1 MNQRSMYP
9 SIAAALLIAMMSLT
23 PAALA
28 QRATRLSAP
37 VESRVV
43 SIGKMIRS
51 GQSRNGTP
59 RFALLDDAGSTTA
72 YVIPRAGANLSVHL
86 NKQVAVTARRST
98 KSTNGITYLLAEK
111 VTPMGQEP
119 TPAEATPTVA
129 NTAVQVQA
137 VTASSPSAMER
148 TPEPLP
154 SISAVPL
161 LPKPEAVPQLAMDA
175 HPLAEATAATPQV
188 SFDEE
193 MLFWE
198 EHDAPKIRRVS
209 HELHPSIMGGVP
221 SAANAPNTVMAH
233 PGIPSEMIVQGDPY
247 METAGPVL
255 HGAGCA
261 GDCDGS
267 CGLGGA
273 CSVPC
278 TSSCCPCGPSG
289 RFWIRA
295 EYLLW
300 WAKGMDTPA
309 LVTTTAGTPLAQ
321 DAGVLGTDG
330 TSVLY
335 GDDEIL
341 DGDRNGFRFRTGWW
355 MDPCQWRGFEFDAIF
370 MEDVGESFSR
380 NSVGAPILARPFYNV
395 ELDSEDAELV
405 AYSGVVSG
413 QIGIQSDS
421 EFISLAPRFRCN
433 LKCEN
438 FSPNPACGCGT
449 CNPCGDTMCRPIGG
463 QRVDFTLGYRYM
475 GLDEQL
481 TISEQ
486 LAANANGEIANF
498 DLTDSFRTEN
508 DFHGAEIG
516 LIWEYYRG
524 PWSLEF
530 FSRFAVGNNSRTVTI
545 NGSTVSAVGGSTFS
559 DVGGLL
565 ALENANIGTYSDD
578 EFVVIPELG
587 VNLGWQIAPS
597 TRFLVG
603 YTFIYWNDVVRPGD
617 QIDRRINP
625 ALLPPALDTTDE
637 IVPAFTFND
646 SSYWL
651 QGLNLGLDWRY

>member
-1 MNQRSMYP
+1 MNQRSMYR

-119 TPAEATPTVA
+119 TPAVATPAAAEAPAQVPAIATA
-129 NTAVQVQA
+129 N
-137 VTASSPSAMER
+137 PSAMER

-154 SISAVPL
+154 SISAAPL
-161 LPKPEAVPQLAMDA
+161 LPKPEAVPQLAMET
-175 HPLAEATAATPQV
+175 HPLAEATGAAPQV

-221 SAANAPNTVMAH
+221 SAASGPNTVMAH
-233 PGIPSEMIVQGDPY
+233 PGVPSEMIVQGDPY

-335 GDDEIL
+335 GDECVAGNSARLPNRGKRGCIL
-341 DGDRNGFRFRTGWW
+341 LSPTKVVAPVGVGRDGETYNINGDTAAGAVAGAMKAERLLLLTDVSGVKDAEGDVITNLTAAQVDRLIADGVIAGGMIPKVETA
-355 MDPCQWRGFEFDAIF
+355 MDAIQQGVDAVVI
-370 MEDVGESFSR
+370 MDGR
-380 NSVGAPILARPFYNV
+380 AQHACLL
-395 ELDSEDAELV
+395 EL
-405 AYSGVVSG
+405 
-413 QIGIQSDS
+413 
-421 EFISLAPRFRCN
+421 
-433 LKCEN
+433 
-438 FSPNPACGCGT
+438 
-449 CNPCGDTMCRPIGG
+449 
-463 QRVDFTLGYRYM
+463 FT
-475 GLDEQL
+475 
-481 TISEQ
+481 S
-486 LAANANGEIANF
+486 
-498 DLTDSFRTEN
+498 
-508 DFHGAEIG
+508 HGAG
-516 LIWEYYRG
+516 TLIK
-524 PWSLEF
+524 
-530 FSRFAVGNNSRTVTI
+530 AI
-545 NGSTVSAVGGSTFS
+545 
-559 DVGGLL
+559 
-565 ALENANIGTYSDD
+565 
-578 EFVVIPELG
+578 
-587 VNLGWQIAPS
+587 
-597 TRFLVG
+597 
-603 YTFIYWNDVVRPGD
+603 
-617 QIDRRINP
+617 
-625 ALLPPALDTTDE
+625 
-637 IVPAFTFND
+637 
-646 SSYWL
+646 
-651 QGLNLGLDWRY
+651 